1 MPRITFALL
10 ACGAVTLAACAPAT
24 TLGKTA
30 APAAGGGTTELLI
43 SVLPFVAVFAI
54 MYFLIMRPQRQAL
67 KKREEMIRNI
77 RRGDTVVTGGGII
90 AKVTKVLDNG
100 ELEVQ
105 ISEQTRVRLVQA
117 MVADVR
123 VKGEPQAANAK

>member
-1 MPRITFALL
+1 MFVTEAL
-10 ACGAVTLAACAPAT
+10 AQTPAPA
-24 TLGKTA
+24 G
-30 APAAGGGTTELLI
+30 GGGTTELLI
-43 SVLPFVAVFAI
+43 SILPFVAVFAI
-54 MYFLIMRPQRQAL
+54 MYFLIIRPQRSQV
-67 KKREEMIRNI
+67 KKREEMLKNI